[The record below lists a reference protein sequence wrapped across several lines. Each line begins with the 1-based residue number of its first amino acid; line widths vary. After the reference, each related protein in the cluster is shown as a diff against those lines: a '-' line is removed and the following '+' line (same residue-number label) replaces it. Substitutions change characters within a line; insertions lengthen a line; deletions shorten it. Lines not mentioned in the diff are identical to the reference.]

1 MSISAFSSV
10 ARHRKSEMNCDD
22 CEQGIEGTY
31 FEVNGGKPVCAKCYE
46 VRTYYYGLICKSVIY
61 DYFSSYKYN
70 RFL

>member
-22 CEQGIEGTY
+22 CEQGIEGTN

-46 VRTYYYGLICKSVIY
+46 VKISERSFILGNL
-61 DYFSSYKYN
+61 
-70 RFL
+70 FL

>member
-46 VRTYYYGLICKSVIY
+46 VNISERSFSGLSNIG
-61 DYFSSYKYN
+61 
-70 RFL
+70 

>member
-10 ARHRKSEMNCDD
+10 ATHTKSEMNCDD

-46 VRTYYYGLICKSVIY
+46 VKI
-61 DYFSSYKYN
+61 
-70 RFL
+70 